1 MILNILQNDRATS
14 VALYLLYSGG
24 KMIEEVILDVKR
36 AEDEAAQITEK
47 SLLNAKEITV
57 QAEIKADSIRKKTA
71 AECKEELKNAI
82 NKAETQAESER
93 AAILEKGRADAAA
106 LVAEKK
112 KEVDAVADFIVD
124 AFVKKF

>member
-57 QAEIKADSIRKKTA
+57 QAEIKAEGIRKKTA
-71 AECKEELKNAI
+71 VECKEELKNAI